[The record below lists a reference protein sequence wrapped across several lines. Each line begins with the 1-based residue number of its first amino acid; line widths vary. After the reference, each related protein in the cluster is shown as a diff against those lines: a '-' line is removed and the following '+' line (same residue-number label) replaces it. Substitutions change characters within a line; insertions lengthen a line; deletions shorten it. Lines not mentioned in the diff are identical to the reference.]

1 MRQFEF
7 ASWLRVDLGEC
18 LILWE
23 LRFPHL
29 DMAEILPTSLDCWK
43 IKGDIACEMLSRALA
58 CVKDS
63 INRVKDLVLV

>member
-1 MRQFEF
+1 M
-7 ASWLRVDLGEC
+7 DLGKL

-23 LRFPHL
+23 FHFPHL
-29 DMAEILPTSLDCWK
+29 DVAEILPTSLDCWK
-43 IKGDIACEMLSRALA
+43 MKGDIACEMLSRSLV

>member
-1 MRQFEF
+1 M
-7 ASWLRVDLGEC
+7 DLGEF

-23 LRFPHL
+23 LHFRHL
-29 DMAEILPTSLDCWK
+29 DMAVILPASSDCWK

-58 CVKDS
+58 CVKDP